1 MKIFKTSLLLTL
13 LFLITT
19 SVFAQKRRSVSNLSS
34 ASAAATRS
42 HGPSV
47 DLQTGNTILCKGLPL
62 PEGFVIAG
70 EMFSDSCQASA
81 WIIKQKSGPPVDVER
96 FNART
101 DAFANLAH
109 SPAAVVEPNET
120 ITPGQCDSFQQTIK
134 GTYNF
139 KPALMNESQVEAQ
152 SEKLDTFWAQ
162 ARQSRAT
169 LLPCLRQALKQDK
182 SGSFFAID
190 GSMLL
195 VDMDPSVASK
205 ALQVRKFIEADL
217 DGTDLEYWVA
227 TMARRGV
234 EGFDTSEAG
243 AKWLSYPKAKY
254 ELSMHGGYPVGPFV
268 GAVFIFGSM
277 DEELATPVLLRI
289 ANDVRHPH
297 RDDAIAILSS
307 LATPSAY
314 RALKQINPAGLSA
327 DAQKTIAELL
337 DHPKV
342 LQPRIPPK
350 LTREENLRAFQGIV
364 VGDYSAFREMVWKAP
379 DGEVDAV
386 ATLLPED
393 IPLLRRARRAS
404 ISRCNQHALSDYA
417 SFTAI
422 LKALTW
428 KADVAA
434 PTTAAR

>member
-1 MKIFKTSLLLTL
+1 MKILKTSLLLSL
-13 LFLITT
+13 LLLVTT
-19 SVFAQKRRSVSNLSS
+19 PVLAQERRSGSNLSS
-34 ASAAATRS
+34 ASAATRS
-42 HGPSV
+42 NGPSV
-47 DLQTGNTILCKGLPL
+47 DSQTGNTILCKGLPL

-81 WIIKQKSGPPVDVER
+81 WVIRRKPGPPPALDR
-96 FNART
+96 FTSNSNASLS
-101 DAFANLAH
+101 LA
-109 SPAAVVEPNET
+109 EPNEV
-120 ITPGQCDSFQQTIK
+120 IAPGQCDSFQQTIK
-134 GTYNF
+134 GIYNF
-139 KPALMNESQVEAQ
+139 NPALMNESQVKAQ
-152 SEKLDTFWAQ
+152 SEKLDVFWNQ
-162 ARQSRAT
+162 VRQSRAT
-169 LLPCLRQALKQDK
+169 LLPCLRQALKQDR

-195 VDMDPSVASK
+195 VDVDPSGASK
-205 ALQVRKFIEADL
+205 ALQVRKFIEANL

-243 AKWLSYPKAKY
+243 AKWLAYPKAKY
-254 ELSMHGGYPVGPFV
+254 ELSMHGGFPVNSFI

-289 ANDVRHPH
+289 ANDVSHPH

-314 RALKQINPAGLSA
+314 RALKEINTSGLPAEA
-327 DAQKTIAELL
+327 RQAIAEVV
-337 DHPKV
+337 DHPKL
-342 LQPRIPPK
+342 LQPRAHPK

-364 VGDYSAFREMVWKAP
+364 AGDYSAFREMVMKAP

-404 ISRCNQHALSDYA
+404 ISRCNQHAISDYA
-417 SFTAI
+417 SFTSI
-422 LKALTW
+422 LWALTW
-428 KADVAA
+428 K
-434 PTTAAR
+434 PELTK

>member
-1 MKIFKTSLLLTL
+1 MKILKTSLLVTL
-13 LFLITT
+13 LLLTPQ
-19 SVFAQKRRSVSNLSS
+19 SVFAQKRRSVSNTSS

-42 HGPSV
+42 NGPTV
-47 DLQTGNTILCKGLPL
+47 DSQTGNTILCKGLPL

-81 WIIKQKSGPPVDVER
+81 WIIKQKSGPPLDLER

-101 DAFANLAH
+101 DAFANLRH
-109 SPAAVVEPNET
+109 SPAGGVEPHEI

-134 GTYNF
+134 GIYNF
-139 KPALMNESQVEAQ
+139 KPALMNESQVKAQ
-152 SEKLDTFWAQ
+152 SEKLDVFWNQ
-162 ARQSRAT
+162 VRQSRAT
-169 LLPCLRQALKQDK
+169 LLPCLRQALKQDR

-195 VDMDPSVASK
+195 VDVDPSGASK

-243 AKWLSYPKAKY
+243 AKWLAYPKAKY
-254 ELSMHGGYPVGPFV
+254 ELSMHGGFPVDSFI

-277 DEELATPVLLRI
+277 DEELATPMLLGI

-297 RDDAIAILSS
+297 RDDAIAVLSS
-307 LATPSAY
+307 LATPAAY
-314 RALKQINPAGLSA
+314 RALEQINPAGLPA
-327 DAQKTIAELL
+327 DAQKAIAELL

-350 LTREENLRAFQGIV
+350 LSREENLRAFQGIV
-364 VGDYSAFREMVWKAP
+364 AGDYRPFREMVWKAP

-404 ISRCNQHALSDYA
+404 ISRCNQHAVSDYA
-417 SFTAI
+417 SFTSI
-422 LKALTW
+422 LWALTW
-428 KADVAA
+428 KPELVK
-434 PTTAAR
+434 